1 MLVKQKENT
10 MKFTEQQEKEFNT
23 GIELLGLERS
33 KKRIQD
39 KITKLTNEI
48 QEQEKQLKILEQHII
63 EIIK

>member
-1 MLVKQKENT
+1 

>member
-1 MLVKQKENT
+1 MLVKQKENK